1 MKPKTYIQIAIAI
14 LVIGYVIF
22 SQYSIRKLRE
32 QIRPD
37 NSEIELDNTISET
50 ADNQADIIATLREQ
64 IVALKERLEANHDE
78 ENYQDPVNNDVY
90 DTADTVNELV
100 DYVPDWSPELEDI
113 FTFDNRIAEYTYH
126 YTDTS
131 NEYSAEFAIKYEY
144 RTQLF
149 TITPSEL
156 TFEPEKVYPF
166 CLSACILSNAYG
178 LNLSYD
184 FLYRFRVG
192 SSVLLTKEVEP
203 VIGVNIGFRF

>member
-14 LVIGYVIF
+14 LVIGYVIS
-22 SQYSIRKLRE
+22 SQYSIKKLRE

-37 NSEIELDNTISET
+37 NTETELANTISET
-50 ADNQADIIATLREQ
+50 ADNQAELIDSLNTQIAM
-64 IVALKERLEANHDE
+64 LKKKLEDE
-78 ENYQDPVNNDVY
+78 FDNENFQPVNITIDEPIPDVNTYIDY
-90 DTADTVNELV
+90 D
-100 DYVPDWSPELEDI
+100 PDWSPELEDI

-192 SSVLLTKEVEP
+192 SSVLLTKKVEP
-203 VIGVNIGFRF
+203 VLGVNIGFRF